1 MEKGWEQ
8 VFLSGQLYKAEIAK
22 SLLENN
28 GINSVILNQVDSV
41 YKIFGNIELYVLEED
56 EQKALEIL
64 KELKN

>member
-1 MEKGWEQ
+1 MEKGWKQ
-8 VFLSGQLYKAEIAK
+8 VFLSGQLYKVEIAK

-41 YKIFGNIELYVLEED
+41 YKIFGNIELFVREED

>member
-1 MEKGWEQ
+1 MEKEWKQ
-8 VFLSGQLYKAEIAK
+8 VFLSGQMYKAEIAK

-41 YKIFGNIELYVLEED
+41 YKMFGNVELYVREEN
-56 EQKALEIL
+56 EQKALELL

>member
-1 MEKGWEQ
+1 MEKGWKQ
-8 VFLSGQLYKAEIAK
+8 VFLSGQLYKVEIAK

-41 YKIFGNIELYVLEED
+41 YKIFGNIELFVCEED

>member
-1 MEKGWEQ
+1 MEKGWKQ

>member
-1 MEKGWEQ
+1 MEKGWKQ
-8 VFLSGQLYKAEIAK
+8 VFLSGQMYKAEIAK

-28 GINSVILNQVDSV
+28 GINSVIINQVDSV
-41 YKIFGNIELYVLEED
+41 YKMFGNIELYVREED

>member
-1 MEKGWEQ
+1 MEKGWKQ
-8 VFLSGQLYKAEIAK
+8 VFLSGQMYKAEIAK

-41 YKIFGNIELYVLEED
+41 YKIFGNIELYVMEED